1 MIPFSE
7 VCWELCSLQTLPQKT
22 SETAAMSRVT
32 SHFQDGLN
40 LDAIGQMMRDIHT
53 QIIII
58 KIIIIKIIRY
68 RRRPNRIICI
78 LLMLVS
84 LSLSVLDGIIIASND
99 TVPARCTPPPHL
111 MNSLLMLEASCC
123 VSNGVFVSVLWRL
136 LLESSAW
143 PRVSL
148 RASAQCQGWSS
159 PWARGPGSC
168 SAKLG
173 ARCAGVPSCPRALLS
188 SAITRSR
195 PTSSTLSTC
204 HPWATP

>member
-1 MIPFSE
+1 
-7 VCWELCSLQTLPQKT
+7 
-22 SETAAMSRVT
+22 
-32 SHFQDGLN
+32 
-40 LDAIGQMMRDIHT
+40 
-53 QIIII
+53 
-58 KIIIIKIIRY
+58 
-68 RRRPNRIICI
+68 
-78 LLMLVS
+78 
-84 LSLSVLDGIIIASND
+84 
-99 TVPARCTPPPHL
+99 
-111 MNSLLMLEASCC
+111 MLEASCC

-168 SAKLG
+168 SAQLE

-188 SAITRSR
+188 STITRSR

-204 HPWATP
+204 HPWATPWARMQLHWVFRMSPGKKLTTSCGTVSTNHVIGLYTLKIECISYRDYMYVFAKYQYVWWLGVWFILKSVRNDLVELWSRQCFLSLRFVSTFIREQTTQNRLQKLKYCTISTWTGW